1 MTALPCHDLRSDVH
15 EVLDDI
21 WLNAV
26 ETGGYEERRL
36 RVLRGKAGNHVR
48 RSARERVY
56 AWLAEQ
62 MWLLPKD
69 CHVRRFTFDQCMEA
83 ISLLHG
89 TTYAEI
95 RAWARQR
102 ERDRAWTDY
111 CERRQAA

>member
-26 ETGGYEERRL
+26 ETGGYRGSQL
-36 RVLRGKAGNHVR
+36 IWLRGHSAGAR
-48 RSARERVY
+48 KSARQRVY

-62 MWLLPKD
+62 MWLLPD
-69 CHVRRFTFDQCMEA
+69 ECHVRCFTFDQCMEA
-83 ISLLHG
+83 ICLLRG

-95 RAWARQR
+95 RAWARRRENARAFYDRQEQR
-102 ERDRAWTDY
+102 
-111 CERRQAA
+111 AAA

>member
-1 MTALPCHDLRSDVH
+1 MTVIPCHGLRADVH

-26 ETGGYEERRL
+26 ETGGYRGRQLDWLRSHGERAR
-36 RVLRGKAGNHVR
+36 K
-48 RSARERVY
+48 SARERVY

-62 MWLLPKD
+62 MWLLPED
-69 CHVRRFTFDQCMEA
+69 CHVRCFTFDQCMEA

-102 ERDRAWTDY
+102 ERDRAWADY

>member
-21 WLNAV
+21 WVNAV
-26 ETGGYEERRL
+26 ETGGYRPA
-36 RVLRGKAGNHVR
+36 RVHYLSVRGRHVKKK
-48 RSARERVY
+48 ARERVY

-62 MWLLPKD
+62 MWLLPD
-69 CHVRRFTFDQCMEA
+69 ECHVRCFTFDQCMEA
-83 ISLLHG
+83 ICLLRG

-102 ERDRAWTDY
+102 EHARAFLDRM
-111 CERRQAA
+111 ERRIAA